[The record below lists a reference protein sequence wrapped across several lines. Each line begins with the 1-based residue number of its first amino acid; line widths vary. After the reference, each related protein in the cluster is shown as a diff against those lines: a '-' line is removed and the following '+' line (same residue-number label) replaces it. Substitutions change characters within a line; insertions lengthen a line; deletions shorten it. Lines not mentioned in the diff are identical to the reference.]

1 MKYILY
7 RSFGNLDRDV
17 RKHELVAVE
26 YGASIEDVTERLI
39 QAVTDDLEGL
49 PEAFL

>member
-17 RKHELVAVE
+17 RKQELVAVE
-26 YGASIEDVTERLI
+26 DGARIEDVT
-39 QAVTDDLEGL
+39 
-49 PEAFL
+49 